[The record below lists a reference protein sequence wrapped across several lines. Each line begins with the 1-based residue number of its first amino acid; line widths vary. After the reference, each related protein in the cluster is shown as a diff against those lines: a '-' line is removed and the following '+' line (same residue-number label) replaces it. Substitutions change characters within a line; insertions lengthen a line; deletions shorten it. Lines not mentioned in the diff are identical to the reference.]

1 MSDPAVAQ
9 VRRFNRLVTEQIGA
23 LTDSYMGRDRPL
35 GQARVLWEI
44 GLEGRTVAQ
53 LRARLGLDS
62 GYLSRLLGALQADG
76 LIEIAPDPRDR
87 RARRA
92 RLTARGT
99 AEHATL
105 DARSDDLARSLLQ
118 PFGDSQRQRL
128 IAAMAEVERLLK
140 AGAVQITS
148 IDPDHADARFCLNEY
163 ARELNQRSTR
173 TFDPTVGATVTAD
186 ETRPPAGRFF
196 VVYLHGEPV
205 GCGAVKHPAAAP
217 AHLKRMWIS
226 PEARGLGLGRR
237 LLTTL
242 EDCARDAGADTARIE
257 TNSDLTEALALY
269 TATGWEQVDAFNDE
283 PYADRWLEK
292 TLKAAGYCTRETADP
307 SMQSRLTT

>member
-1 MSDPAVAQ
+1 MPDPAVAQ
-9 VRRFNRLVTEQIGA
+9 VRRFNRLVSEQIGA
-23 LTDSYMGRDRPL
+23 LTDRYLGRDRPL

-44 GLEGRTVAQ
+44 GPDGRTVAQ

-62 GYLSRLLGALQADG
+62 GYLSRLLGSLQAEG
-76 LIEIAPDPRDR
+76 LIKVVPDPRDR

-92 RLTARGT
+92 HLTARGT
-99 AEHATL
+99 AEHAAL
-105 DARSDDLARSLLQ
+105 DARSDELARGLLQ
-118 PFGDSQRQRL
+118 PFGDSQRRRL
-128 IAAMAEVERLLK
+128 ITAMAEVERLLN

-148 IDPDHADARFCLNEY
+148 IDPDHTDARSCLSEY
-163 ARELNQRSTR
+163 ARELNRRSRR

-196 VVYLHGEPV
+196 VAYLHGEPV
-205 GCGAVKHPAAAP
+205 GCGAVKHPPAAP

-226 PEARGLGLGRR
+226 PEVRGLGVGRR

-242 EDCARDAGADTARIE
+242 EDCARDAGASTARIE

-269 TATGWEQVDAFNDE
+269 TATGWESVDAFNQE

-292 TLKAAGYCTRETADP
+292 QLRPAG
-307 SMQSRLTT
+307 